1 MVLYTLSRMELIQVG
16 AQMVASAKKTSLDP
30 LDCAMAILQ
39 KKAAPIPVREL
50 LEAVADQLKIK
61 ANPERARFMAELHTA
76 LSLDN
81 RVVAAVGQWAMKEWV
96 PKPKARTASIKAPAG
111 VVRKKKAAAVAVVEP
126 LLDEEEDLAEEEAE
140 VPLED
145 DASEDE
151 DEEEREWD

>member
-1 MVLYTLSRMELIQVG
+1 
-16 AQMVASAKKTSLDP
+16 MVASAKKASLDP
-30 LDCAMAILQ
+30 LESAMAILK

-50 LEAVADQLKIK
+50 LEAVADQFKIK

-81 RVVAAVGQWAMKEWV
+81 RVVAAAGQWAMKEWV

-111 VVRKKKAAAVAVVEP
+111 VVRKKKAAVAVVEP
-126 LLDEEEDLAEEEAE
+126 LLEEEEEDEDLAEEETE

-145 DASEDE
+145 DTSEDE
-151 DEEEREWD
+151 DEKEWD